1 MLSLAEGGEKMK
13 EMNQKNQEQQRR
25 YFMYKVNLTR
35 CPICGATL
43 KQDALVGSGDEF
55 IIDCSSCGDYAIC
68 YEFYED
74 YINQPRTMI
83 DRKKIATYL
92 FWHKA
97 QNMVPCLCEY
107 ENTFSTKYH
116 CITTREIDEWYS
128 KFWAKGSAWLFLSW
142 VGRIDF

>member
-1 MLSLAEGGEKMK
+1 MLSMAEGGEKMK
-13 EMNQKNQEQQRR
+13 EMNQKNREQQRR
-25 YFMYKVNLTR
+25 FIYKANLKS

-43 KQDALVGSGDEF
+43 EQDALVGSSDEF
-55 IIDCSSCGDYAIC
+55 IFDCSGCGDFAIS

-74 YINQPRTMI
+74 YINQPRIVI

-107 ENTFSTKYH
+107 ENTSFTKYH
-116 CITTREIDEWYS
+116 FITTLGIDRWYS
-128 KFWAKGSAWLFLSW
+128 KSWTKELGWMLLSW